1 MTEQPDI
8 PAIQAPGSDRP
19 DSFINTLSARLGVLD
34 ASPEASS
41 EPPPDPATDDPTPE
55 PGIETPEATEP
66 VSEDPKV
73 NIEDIDENTLNLDA
87 KAKPKWGELRK
98 ELKEARA
105 RLAELEK
112 QSVRPENSTATNDA
126 IAAELE
132 TTKARLE
139 EYERELSVVKV
150 EASPEYKRLVTQP
163 IESII
168 ESVETMAKS
177 YSVDPEALVDAVLD
191 NNARK
196 QSEKL
201 NDLIDALPDR
211 DRQRL
216 YRFADDVL
224 QIYDTDKRLR
234 EAAVAA
240 KGELEQRAARE
251 AEQARLA
258 AKREFQNTVEKTW
271 DVFRERLAPVLE
283 KADADALLK
292 DALESDY
299 DSASVEL
306 KSYSVSAGVLLPHLV
321 KKISAKD
328 ARIAELEKTLKSYQK
343 ATPKAAEGSAA
354 APQRSSSVGFLE
366 GVMKKFG

>member
-1 MTEQPDI
+1 MQDQPDI
-8 PAIQAPGSDRP
+8 PAIETPGAPASESFLDRL
-19 DSFINTLSARLGVLD
+19 NARLGSLD
-34 ASPEASS
+34 PADEGKTSEPSPTPDLEPALDS
-41 EPPPDPATDDPTPE
+41 EPPPVEDQNPTE
-55 PGIETPEATEP
+55 E
-66 VSEDPKV
+66 PKV
-73 NIEDIDENTLNLDA
+73 NIEDIDEDTLNLDA

-98 ELKEARA
+98 ELKDARA

-112 QSVRPENSTATNDA
+112 QSVRPDNSVATTDA

-132 TTKARLE
+132 ATKARLA
-139 EYERELSVVKV
+139 EYEREISVVKV
-150 EASPEYKRLVTQP
+150 EASPEYKRLVTEP

-168 ESVETMAKS
+168 DSVESMAKA

-201 NDLIDALPDR
+201 NDLIDSLPDR
-211 DRQRL
+211 DRQRI

-234 EAAVAA
+234 EAATAA

-258 AKREFQNTVEKTW
+258 AKREFQSTVEKTW
-271 DVFRERLAPVLE
+271 DVFRERLAPVLSKTE
-283 KADADALLK
+283 ADALYK

-299 DSASVEL
+299 DTASTEL

-321 KKISAKD
+321 KTISAKD
-328 ARIAELEKTLKSYQK
+328 ARIAELEKSLKSYQK
-343 ATPKAAEGSAA
+343 ATPKAGDGSTA
-354 APQRSSSVGFLE
+354 APAPSNVGFLE
-366 GVMKKFG
+366 GVLRKVGR